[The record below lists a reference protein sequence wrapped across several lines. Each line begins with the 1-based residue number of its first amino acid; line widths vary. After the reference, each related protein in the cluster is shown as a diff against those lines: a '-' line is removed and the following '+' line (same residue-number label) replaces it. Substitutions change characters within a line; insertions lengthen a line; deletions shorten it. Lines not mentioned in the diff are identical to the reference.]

1 MSRTGNGEGLLKTLF
16 MLYVFFLPFGTFIN
30 IPTDGFFTVFKF
42 FSLNIA
48 MLGLGYILVSGRSL
62 NLPKMAK
69 IFGYQYCFMAIYTV
83 IAALILSILI
93 ANQYESPLSCIRGD
107 LILYFEM
114 LLSVSFIYY
123 CLNNVVTY
131 DDIYKALDWQIV
143 VALVMGVI
151 QFLALLGFGPA
162 FSVYDSLSSVLK
174 LATLDMLF
182 KMERGVTIFGNEPSS
197 LTVYLFLTIPYILYR
212 SFFVKKKKMLYIIA
226 LLFFA
231 FLFRA
236 SLSTQTLVIF
246 LAEIVIFGLL
256 AFSKSSLYKTMI
268 KASFIAGLSVAL
280 LLCVEKV
287 DYHID
292 AEINSLEYVV
302 LGKAFDRENASTQ
315 MRASSVINDMKI
327 FAKFVIVG
335 VGSGCQ
341 GFWYEENIPNW
352 VKNSKEVQDLIQGRI
367 IPNGGGAFFP
377 DYLSAYGLIGVLA
390 LLLFVGKYRKAI
402 RYSALNDDEKMFLI
416 YRTSMV
422 ILMFACWYTVNLRET
437 PIAFFILALPLCRN
451 RIMNSTKLKV

>member
-1 MSRTGNGEGLLKTLF
+1 
-16 MLYVFFLPFGTFIN
+16 
-30 IPTDGFFTVFKF
+30 
-42 FSLNIA
+42 
-48 MLGLGYILVSGRSL
+48 
-62 NLPKMAK
+62 MAK
-69 IFGYQYCFMAIYTV
+69 IFAYQYCFMAIYSF
-83 IAALILSILI
+83 IAALILSVLL
-93 ANQYESPLSCIRGD
+93 ANQYESPLLCIRGD

-114 LLSVSFIYY
+114 LLSVFFICY
-123 CLNNVVTY
+123 CLNYIVTY

-143 VALVMGVI
+143 VALGLGII
-151 QFLALLGFGPA
+151 QFLALSGLGPA
-162 FSVYDSLSSVLK
+162 LSVYDSLSSVLK

-182 KMERGVTIFGNEPSS
+182 TMKRGVTIFGTEPSS
-197 LTVYLFLTIPYILYR
+197 LTVYSFLTIPYILYR
-212 SFFVKKKKMLYIIA
+212 SFFVKKKRMLYIIA
-226 LLFFA
+226 LIFFG

-246 LAEIVIFGLL
+246 LAEIIIFGML
-256 AFSKSSLYKTMI
+256 AISKSSLYKKMV
-268 KASFIAGLSVAL
+268 KASFFAGLSVAL
-280 LLCVEKV
+280 LLCVEEINF
-287 DYHID
+287 HND
-292 AEINSLEYVV
+292 AEMDSLEYIVM
-302 LGKAFDRENASTQ
+302 GKAFDRDNGSTQ

-327 FAKFVIVG
+327 FAKYVVVG

-377 DYLSAYGLIGVLA
+377 DYLSAYGLIGIFT

-416 YRTSMV
+416 YRISMV
-422 ILMFACWYTVNLRET
+422 VLMFACWYTVNLRET
-437 PIAFFILALPLCRN
+437 PIAFFILTLPLCSN